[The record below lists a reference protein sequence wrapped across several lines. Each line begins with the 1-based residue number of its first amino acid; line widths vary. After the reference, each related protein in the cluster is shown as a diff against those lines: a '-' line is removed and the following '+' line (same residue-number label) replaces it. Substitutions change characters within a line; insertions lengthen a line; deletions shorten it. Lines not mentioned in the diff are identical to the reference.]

1 MISKSPFRQDKCAV
15 AWDKLKKKYE
25 AKGPGGLKEYNREK
39 TEYYC
44 DNGTIKLRPTDD
56 ADRPLSGAEIKAK
69 KENKSG
75 FEAKEKSIV
84 EK

>member
-15 AWDKLKKKYE
+15 AWEKKKKEYE

-39 TEYYC
+39 GEFYC

-56 ADRPLSGAEIKAK
+56 ADRPLSDAEIKAT
-69 KENKSG
+69 KEKKSG
-75 FEAKEKSIV
+75 FGAKEKSIV